1 MGLIRWIII
10 IVLFYL
16 IYQVLKGLI
25 TPGRPRWNEPSAS
38 APEKKAG
45 EDNGEDLVQDPE
57 TGVYFPRS
65 EGVASLVNGR
75 VLYFQNIETRDRY
88 LASQK
93 AGDKGGTA

>member
-10 IVLFYL
+10 IVLFFL

-25 TPGRPRWNEPSAS
+25 SPNRPRFSPPPS
-38 APEKKAG
+38 PPGEK
-45 EDNGEDLVQDPE
+45 NGLDRTEDLVQDPE

-65 EGVASLVNGR
+65 EGVASQVNGR

-88 LASQK
+88 LASHK